1 MTQHDNPQIL
11 PMSEDASLQLTGST
25 LDAGQG
31 LIMKTN
37 YFYLEPTIRRFYTN
51 FIGGTSVLL
60 D

>member
-1 MTQHDNPQIL
+1 
-11 PMSEDASLQLTGST
+11 MSEDASLQLTGST

-31 LIMKTN
+31 LIMKMN
-37 YFYLEPTIRRFYTN
+37 YFYLDPTIRRFYTN